1 MRFRDE
7 QERLVAEQAVLGLRA
22 VREAA
27 AKAQWG
33 RGLEVVELAVLE
45 QGRKQQQQVLE
56 AAMREASQK
65 RTRHA
70 AASGAG
76 AGPRRSGPLD
86 GR

>member
-27 AKAQWG
+27 DKAQWG
-33 RGLEVVELAVLE
+33 HGLEAVELAVLE

-65 RTRHA
+65 RT
-70 AASGAG
+70 
-76 AGPRRSGPLD
+76 
-86 GR
+86 